1 MFTDRE
7 RQSIGFRFRGGPFRN
22 SPRGDM
28 YSAFSTS
35 PSEPPYAERP
45 PAPNH
50 MSITR
55 KTMSLTQ
62 KNSQF
67 IVGEE
72 HVSLRS
78 HWTLDLSIN
87 GLQQVEN
94 ERRPFLGVQAEPFS
108 RLIPTFVFD
117 LWRTRISGSQRRVTG
132 PVTGRLPVTGKA
144 IRTGRLPVTGFQWKP
159 GSAL

>member
-1 MFTDRE
+1 MNKMFADRE
-7 RQSIGFRFRGGPFRN
+7 RQSIGFRFRGGPFRH

-94 ERRPFLGVQAEPFS
+94 ERRPFLGVQVEPFS
-108 RLIPTFVFD
+108 RLIPTFVFRSLAD
-117 LWRTRISGSQRRVTG
+117 PDFRFPKTGHRTRDR
-132 PVTGRLPVTGKA
+132 
-144 IRTGRLPVTGFQWKP
+144 
-159 GSAL
+159 SATRDG